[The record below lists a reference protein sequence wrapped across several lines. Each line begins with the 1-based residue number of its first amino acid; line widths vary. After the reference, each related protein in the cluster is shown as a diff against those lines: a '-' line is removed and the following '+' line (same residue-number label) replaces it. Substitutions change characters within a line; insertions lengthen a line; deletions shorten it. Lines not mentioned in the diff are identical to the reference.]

1 MKDTIQNNNVQT
13 GKLGVRG
20 KIILATAAVA
30 ATGITAL
37 STYFVTDLRTTLQ
50 EEYQSKLRGVSTI
63 KSSEVETYF
72 RNLRQTLGTSV
83 EDTTLINAA
92 TDLSAAKDSLISEL
106 EKEGIKVSE
115 DLMKMVRDA
124 NRTYIGKNLVEKL
137 KEKGFEGKQNILT
150 PDEYLHKDDVGN
162 LLVYFYI
169 VTNPAQLGS
178 KGDNNSVEDIAK
190 RDVPKDLTALR
201 DAFAKT
207 SFVKKHQEVDEQL
220 QPRAGRLEAD
230 LHIVDSKGFV
240 VYTTSKQLDFGGDLE
255 KGADKDQGFGIAHK
269 SAMAATGETAEDRI
283 TIQDYAPYSKA
294 LGVPSCFMAAS
305 IQNGDKKL
313 GSYIIEVP
321 SESLLNFLWQIKP
334 GAEIDPDKTGLPAI
348 GMGRSGENYLVSL
361 NDRGARSNSRF
372 TKNLGPAQKKEYLAE
387 NGTDIEESS
396 IFKLKVDTRAT
407 QDLISGKVAGFGVY
421 PDYRGINVFGSYQKL
436 EIPGLNYGLISE
448 IDEAEVYEPINK
460 KVYTA
465 LGLSA
470 GVLLLGA
477 VGAFAFGNRLARPVL
492 ALSDTAR
499 KIAEGDNTARAP
511 ITSKDEVGELA
522 ATFNT
527 MVEARNKAQETIEK
541 ENRQLQDG
549 IQHLLM
555 VMSDASDGNMV
566 VRAKVTEGAL
576 GNVADA
582 MNLML
587 ENVGDLIKSAKKV
600 SGRVATAAAEINQS
614 ATDLADGS
622 VKQSDQLQ
630 GASVGAKELSTEA
643 AAVSEACK
651 QATKAAA
658 QSEEAA
664 DRGARIVR
672 EVIAGMDKIRE
683 SVQVNGKK
691 IKRLGERSMEIGGI
705 LKTIN
710 EISAQTD
717 MLALNASIEAGRAGE
732 AGRGFSAVAEQ
743 VRALAERAKLATQ
756 QVEKLVGDIQ
766 QETAEAVAQTE
777 TQTAQVES
785 GAQKV
790 AQAGEALNDIVTVSS
805 QSRDA
810 VTKIASTAEQ
820 QAAKTGQMLTAVA
833 GAASIAADSRNKVG
847 GTRLSAEQL
856 TQFAK
861 DLDKQ
866 LDQFKVSAN

>member
-1 MKDTIQNNNVQT
+1 MMHDGLRAVAFRAVLSSQTQNADDAKGAKEELKEFTDNMNTAFEGLRTLQKDLGDKVSSKMKTVEPDVALYTKGTQEIVT
-13 GKLGVRG
+13 A
-20 KIILATAAVA
+20 ATAAGANPADTQKLLPKFQEDFERLEKSLGEFGELIEKTTNDAVA
-30 ATGITAL
+30 EKNA
-37 STYFVTDLRTTLQ
+37 
-50 EEYQSKLRGVSTI
+50 
-63 KSSEVETYF
+63 
-72 RNLRQTLGTSV
+72 
-83 EDTTLINAA
+83 NAA
-92 TDLSAAKDSLISEL
+92 SA
-106 EKEGIKVSE
+106 
-115 DLMKMVRDA
+115 
-124 NRTYIGKNLVEKL
+124 KNLALVIML
-137 KEKGFEGKQNILT
+137 IGLA
-150 PDEYLHKDDVGN
+150 VG
-162 LLVYFYI
+162 LVASVA
-169 VTNPAQLGS
+169 VTR
-178 KGDNNSVEDIAK
+178 II
-190 RDVPKDLTALR
+190 
-201 DAFAKT
+201 T
-207 SFVKKHQEVDEQL
+207 SGV
-220 QPRAGRLEAD
+220 
-230 LHIVDSKGFV
+230 
-240 VYTTSKQLDFGGDLE
+240 GDL
-255 KGADKDQGFGIAHK
+255 AV
-269 SAMAATGETAEDRI
+269 TAE
-283 TIQDYAPYSKA
+283 K
-294 LGVPSCFMAAS
+294 
-305 IQNGDKKL
+305 
-313 GSYIIEVP
+313 
-321 SESLLNFLWQIKP
+321 
-334 GAEIDPDKTGLPAI
+334 I
-348 GMGRSGENYLVSL
+348 G
-361 NDRGARSNSRF
+361 
-372 TKNLGPAQKKEYLAE
+372 Q
-387 NGTDIEESS
+387 
-396 IFKLKVDTRAT
+396 
-407 QDLISGKVAGFGVY
+407 
-421 PDYRGINVFGSYQKL
+421 
-436 EIPGLNYGLISE
+436 
-448 IDEAEVYEPINK
+448 
-460 KVYTA
+460 
-465 LGLSA
+465 
-470 GVLLLGA
+470 
-477 VGAFAFGNRLARPVL
+477 
-492 ALSDTAR
+492 
-499 KIAEGDNTARAP
+499 GDNTARAKAD
-511 ITSKDEVGELA
+511 SLDEIGVLGK
-522 ATFNT
+522 TFNT
-527 MVEARNKAQETIEK
+527 MVEARNAAQEKIEK

-587 ENVGDLIKSAKKV
+587 ENVGDLIKNAKKV
-600 SGRVATAAAEINQS
+600 SGKVATAAAEINQS

-622 VKQSDQLQ
+622 VKQTDQLN

-643 AAVSEACK
+643 LAVTEACK

-664 DRGARIVR
+664 DRGAKIVR
-672 EVIAGMDKIRE
+672 EVIAGMEKIRE

-777 TQTAQVES
+777 TQTQQVEN

-790 AQAGEALNDIVTVSS
+790 AQAGEALNDIVSVST

-847 GTRLSAEQL
+847 GARLSAEQL
-856 TQFAK
+856 AQFAK